1 MAQENIEIVRRIY
14 AAWAGDHVPGPA
26 ELLDPDVEYVN
37 PEGAIEPGTRRGLE
51 AFTKAT
57 QKLYEAWEY
66 WRAEPESLTAVGE
79 QVVAVVRYAARGRGS
94 GVEVEGRESA
104 LWTLRDGKVI
114 RYQWFHG
121 ENDAAEAAGSPN

>member
-1 MAQENIEIVRRIY
+1 MSQENIEIVRRIY
-14 AAWAGDHVPGPA
+14 ASWVADLVAGPV
-26 ELLDPDVEYVN
+26 ELLDRDIEYVN

-66 WRAEPESLTAVGE
+66 WRAEPESMTAVGA

-121 ENDAAEAAGSPN
+121 ENDAAEAAGSPD